1 MNYLSLDDALYVHNQ
16 TIKFSN
22 GGAQGALE
30 IGKLDSVL
38 QNIQNDDYYP
48 TLTDKLT
55 HLFFCACKFHCFEDG
70 NKRIAITLCVKFL
83 LDNNFTRL
91 ANNFM
96 VQTENIS
103 YFVAAGKI
111 DKEFLSTLID
121 AIIND
126 NYENNLELKLKLLE
140 VVQ

>member
-121 AIIND
+121 SIIND

>member
-126 NYENNLELKLKLLE
+126 NYDSNLELKLKLLE